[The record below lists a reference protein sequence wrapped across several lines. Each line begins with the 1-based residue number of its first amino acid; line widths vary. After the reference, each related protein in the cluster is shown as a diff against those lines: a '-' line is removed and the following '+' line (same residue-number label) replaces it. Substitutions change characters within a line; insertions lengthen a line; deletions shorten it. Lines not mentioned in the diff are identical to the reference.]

1 MTFKTF
7 VALWRLSL
15 MTFVAYDV
23 CRIKTFVGYDIC
35 RLMMY
40 VVYDVCRL
48 IVFVAYDV
56 CRIMMFVA
64 YEVWWHITFVVCRSA
79 AGWCGHLLQ
88 YMHKYN
94 AESPK
99 QDSKRFNSQV
109 RQNTLPIWVYNL
121 HMVRYCSALNPD
133 QVYFCRIRTLPPQYP
148 NPHPTSNT
156 HA

>member
-1 MTFKTF
+1 
-7 VALWRLSL
+7 

-79 AGWCGHLLQ
+79 AGWFGHLLQ
-88 YMHKYN
+88 YLHKYN

-121 HMVRYCSALNPD
+121 SMV
-133 QVYFCRIRTLPPQYP
+133 
-148 NPHPTSNT
+148 
-156 HA
+156 